1 MDLTRASVTGGA
13 FSLTAAF
20 DLASQQIRSTGET
33 LQLEGVEAATD
44 YLQSGHWWRGRL
56 GTKAE
61 TSVLQKLWQQMVE
74 IERPW

>member
-20 DLASQQIRSTGET
+20 DLASQQIRITGET
-33 LQLEGVEAATD
+33 LQLEGLKAATD
-44 YLQSGHWWRGRL
+44 YLQSGQWWRG
-56 GTKAE
+56 TEAE
-61 TSVLQKLWQQMVE
+61 TSVLQKLWQQTVG